1 MGHASHVRSRARKR
15 AGRRCAPSPARA
27 PAQALDLTPE
37 VEDYDPLLETP
48 DIFEPELEFELAPE
62 PAPEPHREP
71 SPLARALAVA
81 VGVEEACEANDNAET
96 EFVAPTQPEP
106 VARVSKPAP
115 PPQQTTE
122 CEEEEPPFDAP
133 DADDDI
139 FRPPTH
145 ARRWS
150 DPADVLDLHM
160 LAPPSFP
167 HEPTD
172 IRPPPRPAPAI
183 SIHVS
188 WDRAAG
194 AALAETLAAD
204 PLLARA
210 DISDT
215 RGGVGGAAAHLA
227 KLNPPDLLILES
239 TLKSGALLEAIDALQ
254 ASLSPATKIFIVGD
268 VNDVT
273 LLRDLA
279 RRGIMHYFLVAAG
292 AEDIV
297 RAICDLYADVDRS
310 RVIAIVGSRGGAG
323 ASTIA
328 HNLAW
333 SFAER
338 YDASTTL
345 IELDIA
351 FGTTAFSFD
360 QRPSHSVAEGV
371 HDPQLINEAFLDRV
385 GVMQTERLRLIAAPS
400 ALGEDLALE
409 RAAVG
414 ALIRN
419 ARRMSKVVVLD
430 VPHVWDAC
438 IKDVL
443 ERANDVVI
451 VAPPDLA
458 SLRNAKSLFDVLKP
472 LRPTNHEA
480 MVALSMVGASKASE
494 ISEKDF
500 TGAVGAK
507 PILAFEFDPALFAG
521 SALKRQMIGE
531 AAPQSAAARQIDDL
545 AALIT
550 GRKLVKRRKSARK
563 AQAELAR
570 MDARRATAM
579 VEATPVAQTPASA
592 QSVVDLTEALPEIIV
607 QTVEPAR
614 PERAP
619 AVAAAP
625 RRVRPR
631 PVAHNKPRPKHPPQP
646 GTLRLAFA
654 LMALMATSMWYVEK
668 RADVDIIGYAISA
681 GR

>member
-1 MGHASHVRSRARKR
+1 M
-15 AGRRCAPSPARA
+15 
-27 PAQALDLTPE
+27 PE

-48 DIFEPELEFELAPE
+48 DIFEPEPEVELAFEPE
-62 PAPEPHREP
+62 PEPPREP

-81 VGVEEACEANDNAET
+81 VGVEEACEATDNAET
-96 EFVAPTQPEP
+96 EFVAAPQPEP
-106 VARVSKPAP
+106 ARVTKPAP
-115 PPQQTTE
+115 QPPAAQH
-122 CEEEEPPFDAP
+122 EEEEPPFDAP

-204 PLLARA
+204 PLLVRA

-215 RGGVGGAAAHLA
+215 RGGIGGAAAHLG
-227 KLNPPDLLILES
+227 KLNPPDLLILET
-239 TLKSGALLEAIDALQ
+239 TLKSGPLLEAIDALQ
-254 ASLSPATKIFIVGD
+254 ASLSSATKIFIVGD

-273 LLRDLA
+273 LLRDLS
-279 RRGIMHYFLVAAG
+279 RRGIVHYFLASAG

-297 RAICDLYADVDRS
+297 RAICDLHADVDRS
-310 RVIAIVGSRGGAG
+310 RVIAVVGSRGGAG
-323 ASTIA
+323 ASTVA

-333 SFAER
+333 SLAER

-360 QRPSHSVAEGV
+360 QRPAHSVAEGV
-371 HDPQLINEAFLDRV
+371 RDPQSINEAFIDRV
-385 GVMQTERLRLIAAPS
+385 GAMQTERLRVVAAPA

-409 RAAVG
+409 RPAVG

-430 VPHVWDAC
+430 VPHLWDAC

-443 ERANDVVI
+443 ERANDVLI

-458 SLRNAKSLFDVLKP
+458 SLRNVKSLLDVLKP
-472 LRPTNHEA
+472 LRPASHEPLI
-480 MVALSMVGASKASE
+480 ALSMVGASKGSE

-570 MDARRATAM
+570 IDARRAAAM
-579 VEATPVAQTPASA
+579 VEAAAVAPAPEA
-592 QSVVDLTEALPEIIV
+592 TQSLLERTEALSDVIV
-607 QTVEPAR
+607 QTVEPQR
-614 PERAP
+614 PVPVRAP
-619 AVAAAP
+619 APAS

-631 PVAHNKPRPKHPPQP
+631 PVAHNRPRPKHPPQP

-654 LMALMATSMWYVEK
+654 LMALMAASMWYVEK
-668 RADVDIIGYAISA
+668 RADVDFIGYAIAA